1 MFPFF
6 CFAWLWSA
14 LFVPQTCARPS
25 ALGRNGSSFPNT
37 AKTQVKISW
46 IQHSIWFKYQGRCQM
61 LLKPRLPPLIL
72 NVNSTVTLPTRHLL
86 IIFSWFCAI
95 PAGVR
100 LCTSDKHF
108 QRVMTRCLCTSPW
121 IREPCGVHFICAKL
135 LNHKRK
141 PSTNKWWPKWW
152 PICFMMFYVWT
163 LWGPEVLAC
172 GSKLGL

>member
-1 MFPFF
+1 MHLRMTYLLHVIDMT
-6 CFAWLWSA
+6 CFHLFVAWLSSA

-46 IQHSIWFKYQGRCQM
+46 IQHSIWFKYQGKCKM

-121 IREPCGVHFICAKL
+121 ILEPCGVHFICAKSQE
-135 LNHKRK
+135 KAI
-141 PSTNKWWPKWW
+141 NKQMMAQMMANMFYEF
-152 PICFMMFYVWT
+152 FMMFYV
-163 LWGPEVLAC
+163 
-172 GSKLGL
+172 